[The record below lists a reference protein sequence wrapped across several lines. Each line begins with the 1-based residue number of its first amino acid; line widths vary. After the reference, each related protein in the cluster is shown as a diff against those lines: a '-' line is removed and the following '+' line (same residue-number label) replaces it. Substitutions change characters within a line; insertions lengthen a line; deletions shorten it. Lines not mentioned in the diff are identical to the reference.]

1 MELKYDLFTI
11 FPKFGSIVEKY
22 FKTPLAT
29 IYFDGGDE
37 YKGLKSIF

>member
-1 MELKYDLFTI
+1 MELKSYLFTI
-11 FPKFGSIVEKY
+11 FPKFCSMVEKHV
-22 FKTPLAT
+22 KTPLVT